1 MNLLENKSNPNRHLQ
16 SQIALYSID
25 TTAFMN
31 EEESRYNRSVIK
43 FKYYIEKVTKVIN
56 ELKLYSKYIHELVK
70 LESDPSHYGNTPE
83 EMLKVI
89 NTKQFK
95 SKLNKL
101 NDLRFSQYED
111 EFVKI
116 MKFYKDVI
124 LNKISNYEDKI
135 TTGKKYRRFH
145 TKAKSIVE
153 MDNTS
158 KLNTINEFV
167 LVLKRKVESEKIKV
181 ENCNQLLSDE
191 KLRRKKDD
199 PLRELNPKALTSKRK
214 ISQFESTL
222 TRTLGVK
229 TDSLTTDIFVVR
241 AYRYAIF
248 EDLVK
253 RGFRYLGEEYQ
264 YFSST
269 AGGIRT
275 KKSVFIKKSV
285 WEKYSDKLMC
295 GLTIEEIN
303 KRGSMNI
310 NKFQA
315 YLSLCMTSSVPW
327 TETEG
332 FDINKCIVVEDLK
345 TVVHGDVDHINDKY
359 EINRIN
365 KGVEINH
372 TDGAG
377 MILPSISKKS
387 FMYRMPFF
395 KGLLISFDYV
405 DFINKHKDASPIV
418 EDIYGKK
425 WNVIEDKISIIF
437 TKSQFKAWSFW
448 NTGEDGWLNYKKDF
462 ILHGCEAVKC
472 KEEDEVFND
481 KRLSYQM
488 IQTLYKMDR
497 SNLEKLCETT
507 IKDIESI
514 GSDEKAAL
522 KLLGA
527 DPENENKFGY
537 QRVLEMMPEMLNETY
552 TREQIKEYRRSLIK
566 EAKAGHILLENS
578 KRTYIAPDLFAFC
591 ERLFLKK
598 EDPKGLLNNGEVS
611 CALFEDGQKLDV
623 LRSPHLYLEH
633 AIEKNKVDKD
643 TENWFITNDIYTSI
657 HSLISKKLMNDFDGD
672 DCLIVSSPLY
682 VKISEEHM
690 KGIVPLDYELGKAEA
705 QEINNDNIY
714 ESLTKAYEKNIGEI
728 SNAISICFNK
738 GKDKVDLDVVRW
750 LVYENN
756 AIIDYAKTLWFPERP
771 KGEVERKIKEATRGK
786 LPFYFHYVKDK
797 PKKSVAPRND
807 SVVNMLDTII
817 PNNNIQFEGY
827 EGQFD
832 YTKLMKNK
840 NIELDQVIIDKYE
853 ELNKSK
859 FKEIKRQLK
868 EKESSKRKQVEL
880 QVYKDIRNELFKLG
894 NKNDVIDVLI
904 KYLYEV
910 KDSKNKQTLWY
921 AFGNYIARNVEFN
934 VKGIKRCNRCYV
946 EIERKQK
953 KSYCEVCAE
962 ERKREQKKQWKEKNK
977 GGKIKAS

>member
-1 MNLLENKSNPNRHLQ
+1 MEQLENKSNPNRHLQ
-16 SQIALYSID
+16 SQISLYSVD

-70 LESDPSHYGNTPE
+70 LESDPYHYGNTPE

-101 NDLRFSQYED
+101 NDLRFSHYED

-145 TKAKSIVE
+145 TKAKSIIE
-153 MDNTS
+153 MDNTR
-158 KLNTINEFV
+158 KLNIINEFV

-181 ENCNQLLSDE
+181 ENCSQHLTDE

-199 PLRELNPKALTSKRK
+199 PLRELNPISLTSKRK
-214 ISQFESTL
+214 ISQFQSTL
-222 TRTLGVK
+222 TRTLKVK
-229 TDSLTTDIFVVR
+229 TDTTTTDIFVVR

-285 WEKYSDKLMC
+285 WEKYKNKLMC

-303 KRGSMNI
+303 RQGGMNT

-327 TETEG
+327 TKTEG
-332 FDINKCIVVEDLK
+332 FDIDKCIVVEDLK
-345 TVVHGDVDHINDKY
+345 TVVHGEVDHINDKY

-372 TDGAG
+372 TDGCG
-377 MILPSISKKS
+377 MILPSVSDKS
-387 FMYRMPFF
+387 FMFRMPFF
-395 KGLLISFDYV
+395 KGLLVSFDYV
-405 DFINKHKDASPIV
+405 DFIKKHKDASPIV

-425 WNVIEDKISIIF
+425 WNVIKDGISIIF

-448 NTGEDGWLNYKKDF
+448 NTGEDGWLKYKKDF

-488 IQTLYKMDR
+488 LQTLYKMDR
-497 SNLEKLCETT
+497 SSLEKLCETT
-507 IKDIESI
+507 IKEIESI

-566 EAKAGHILLENS
+566 EAKSGHILLPGS
-578 KRTYIAPDLFAFC
+578 KRTYIAPDLYAFC

-598 EDPKGLLNNGEVS
+598 EDPKGLLQNGEVS
-611 CALFEDGQKLDV
+611 CALFEDGQKLDA
-623 LRSPHLYLEH
+623 LRSPHLFLEH
-633 AIEKNKVDKD
+633 SIERNKINKK
-643 TENWFITNDIYTSI
+643 TKEWFITNDIHMSVK
-657 HSLISKKLMNDFDGD
+657 SLNSKLLMYDVDGD
-672 DCLIVSSPLY
+672 DCLIICNPDYLR
-682 VKISEEHM
+682 IAEEHM

-705 QEINNDNIY
+705 QEINYENIY

-738 GKDKVDLDVVRW
+738 GKDKVDLDVIRW

-756 AIIDYAKTLWFPERP
+756 SIIDYAKTLWFPERP

-807 SVVNMLDTII
+807 SAVNMLDTII

-827 EGQFD
+827 EGEFD

-840 NIELDQVIIDKYE
+840 NIKLDQTIIDKYE
-853 ELNKSK
+853 ELNSSK
-859 FKEIKRQLK
+859 FKEIKNQLK
-868 EKESSKRKQVEL
+868 EKEGSKRKQIEL
-880 QVYKDIRNELFKLG
+880 QVYKDIRKELFSLG
-894 NKNDVIDVLI
+894 KKDDVIDVLI

-953 KSYCEVCAE
+953 KSYCEACAE

>member
-1 MNLLENKSNPNRHLQ
+1 MQAKKENNPNKHLQ
-16 SQIALYSID
+16 SQISLYSVD

-31 EEESRYNRSVIK
+31 EEETKYNRWVIK
-43 FKYYIEKVTKVIN
+43 YNYYIEKLNKVIN
-56 ELKLYSKYIHELVK
+56 ELKVYSKYIHELAK
-70 LESDPSHYGNTPE
+70 LESDPYYYSYEPE
-83 EMLKVI
+83 NMLKVV

-101 NDLRFSQYED
+101 NDLKFSAFEG
-111 EFVKI
+111 EFLKVMDSYREVLTTKI
-116 MKFYKDVI
+116 ASFEK
-124 LNKISNYEDKI
+124 KI
-135 TTGKKYRRFH
+135 TTERKYRRFH
-145 TKAKSIVE
+145 NQAMYM
-153 MDNTS
+153 MDLDYTT

-167 LVLKRKVESEKIKV
+167 LVLKRKVEKEKAKILD
-181 ENCNQLLSDE
+181 CNQHLTDE
-191 KLRRKKDD
+191 KLSRKKDD
-199 PLRELNPKALTSKRK
+199 PLRELNPKSLTPKRK

-229 TDSLTTDIFVVR
+229 TDTTTTDIFVVR

-248 EDLVK
+248 EDIVK
-253 RGFRYLGEEYQ
+253 RGFKYLGEEYQ

-285 WEKYSDKLMC
+285 WEMYKNKLMC

-303 KRGSMNI
+303 RKGGMNT

-327 TETEG
+327 TEAEG
-332 FDINKCIVVEDLK
+332 FDINKCIVVDDLK
-345 TVVHGDVDHINDKY
+345 TVVYGEVDYINEKY

-387 FMYRMPFF
+387 FQFRMPFF

-405 DFINKHKDASPIV
+405 DFIEKHKDASPIV
-418 EDIYGKK
+418 KDIYGKE
-425 WNVIEDKISIIF
+425 WNIIEDGISVIF

-462 ILHGCEAVKC
+462 KLNGCEAVKC

-488 IQTLYKMDR
+488 LQTLYKMDR
-497 SNLEKLCETT
+497 TSLEKLCETT
-507 IKDIESI
+507 IKEIEDI

-527 DPENENKFGY
+527 DPSNENKFGY
-537 QRVLEMMPEMLNETY
+537 QRVLEIMPEMLNETY
-552 TREQIKEYRRSLIK
+552 TKEQIKEYRRSLIK
-566 EAKAGHILLENS
+566 EAKAGHILLPGS
-578 KRTYIAPDLFAFC
+578 KRTYIAPDLYAFC
-591 ERLFLKK
+591 ERLFLKEEK
-598 EDPKGLLNNGEVS
+598 PEGLLKNGEVS

-633 AIEKNKVDKD
+633 SIEFNKVNNKTKD
-643 TENWFITNDIYTSI
+643 WFITNDIHMSVK
-657 HSLISKKLMNDFDGD
+657 SLNSKLLMYDVDGD
-672 DCLIVSSPLY
+672 DCLIVSDPLY

-690 KGIVPLDYELGKAEA
+690 KGIVPLDYKLGKADA

-738 GKDKVDLDVVRW
+738 VKDRVDLDVVRW
-750 LVYENN
+750 LVFENN
-756 AIIDYAKTLWFPERP
+756 AIIDYAKSLWFPERP
-771 KGEVERKIKEATRGK
+771 KGEVERKIKESTRGK
-786 LPFYFHYVKDK
+786 LPYFFHYAKDK
-797 PKKSVAPRND
+797 PKKSVAPKNE
-807 SVVNMLDTII
+807 SVVNMLDSII
-817 PNNNIQFEGY
+817 PNNNIKFSGY
-827 EGQFD
+827 EGEFD
-832 YTKLMKNK
+832 YTKLMRNK
-840 NIELDQVIIDKYE
+840 NIKLDQTIIDKYE
-853 ELNKSK
+853 ELNSSK
-859 FKEIKRQLK
+859 FKEIKYQLK
-868 EKESSKRKQVEL
+868 EKEGSKRKQVEL
-880 QVYKDIRNELFKLG
+880 QVYKDIRDKLFKLG
-894 NKNDVIDVLI
+894 NKDDVIDVLI

-921 AFGNYIARNVEFN
+921 ALGNYIARNVEFN
-934 VKGIKRCNRCYV
+934 VLGIKRCNRCYV

-953 KSYCEVCAE
+953 KSYCETCAE
-962 ERKREQKKQWKEKNK
+962 KRKSEQKKQWKEKNK
-977 GGKIKAS
+977 RGKIKVS